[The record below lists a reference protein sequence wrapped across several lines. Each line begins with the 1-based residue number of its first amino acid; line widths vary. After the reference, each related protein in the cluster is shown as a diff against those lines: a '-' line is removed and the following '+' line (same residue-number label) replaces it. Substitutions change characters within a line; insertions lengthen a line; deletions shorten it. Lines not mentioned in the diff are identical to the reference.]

1 MSSHCEVYES
11 YERQTRATYDAVSNR
26 ASSSSLGGGHHRRQP
41 QRFGNPAVG
50 HKAQDAGAVHKIINL
65 LGLTGGR
72 HSYEDSNAYED
83 YDTVSQNILVWI
95 THPRVSDIQKRMTKL
110 TFSTQYWLFLG
121 VGIYINCTIFSI
133 FSRME

>member
-26 ASSSSLGGGHHRRQP
+26 GGSSSHSSSLGGHRRP

-83 YDTVSQNILVWI
+83 YDTVSQNIPFWI
-95 THPRVSDIQKRMTKL
+95 THLRVRYQKKNNDL
-110 TFSTQYWLFLG
+110 GIFQLAFSTQFWLF
-121 VGIYINCTIFSI
+121 F
-133 FSRME
+133 

>member
-26 ASSSSLGGGHHRRQP
+26 GSSSHSSSLGGHRRP

-83 YDTVSQNILVWI
+83 YDTVSQNNL
-95 THPRVSDIQKRMTKL
+95 
-110 TFSTQYWLFLG
+110 
-121 VGIYINCTIFSI
+121 
-133 FSRME
+133 